1 MCFNEKKKLLVNIK
15 MSVEN
20 DLLFNNSWANIVES
34 EINSSDDCCFKSDT
48 TELIEN
54 KELELSSINFNKIES
69 YNPEEMSIYLN
80 LEIQLELLNLLKAKD
95 DKEVIKDKKYLEW
108 LKKSSFFLLKKA
120 KLSTIKKRETDYK
133 ISRSSYKFC
142 ENMEKCKFNYD
153 VSINSRCKYHHFV
166 HNLVNADVINLIE
179 HIENSKEL
187 NYQEIKK
194 TISTTTFVVEHML
207 RELEKLREIYG
218 PVYTSYHTLKS
229 ISKPK
234 KFRKGKKYIKKL

>member
-1 MCFNEKKKLLVNIK
+1 MKKKLLVNIK

-34 EINSSDDCCFKSDT
+34 EINSSDDCCFKSET
-48 TELIEN
+48 VELTEN
-54 KELELSSINFNKIES
+54 KELELSSVDFNNIEK
-69 YNPEEMSIYLN
+69 YNPDELSIYLN
-80 LEIQLELLNLLKAKD
+80 LEIQFELLNLLRTKN
-95 DKEVIKDKKYLEW
+95 DKEIPKHKNYLEW

-120 KLSTIKKRETDYK
+120 KLNTIKKKDMEYK

-166 HNLVNADVINLIE
+166 HNLVNADIINLIE

-187 NYQEIKK
+187 NYIEIKK

-218 PVYTSYHTLKS
+218 PVCTSYHTLKS
-229 ISKPK
+229 ITRLK